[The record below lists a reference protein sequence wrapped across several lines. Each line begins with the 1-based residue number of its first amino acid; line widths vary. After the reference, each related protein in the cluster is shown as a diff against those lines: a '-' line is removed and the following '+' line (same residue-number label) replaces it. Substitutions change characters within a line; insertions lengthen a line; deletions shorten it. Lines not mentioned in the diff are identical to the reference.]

1 MLGRKNSSIYKTLL
15 TSQFVLKEQLNR
27 WNTEEKSL
35 IWRLLWRCSYFLYG
49 IFFPLTSVKV
59 YAFPPALNKLRGNF
73 HLCFLITKSGLI
85 QAQWKRSHK
94 HFTTWRIKVQLLLW
108 SSTCIKPIISLD
120 ISGVRSVFWGVFFSK
135 ITLSMDEMLILTKPS
150 GQTCPRGWSKVR
162 PKAVWCPTRG
172 LLRSRG
178 HKWFVKHGP
187 TQRAK
192 RGTWIRFMS
201 DKYILIS
208 VFTVANVDGDASPI
222 SRWKF
227 ISAGAAE
234 RDSGHAAIALRWV
247 VTRKC
252 TVAAV
257 VIEIETKRSKRK
269 RHLRTY

>member
-1 MLGRKNSSIYKTLL
+1 
-15 TSQFVLKEQLNR
+15 
-27 WNTEEKSL
+27 
-35 IWRLLWRCSYFLYG
+35 
-49 IFFPLTSVKV
+49 
-59 YAFPPALNKLRGNF
+59 
-73 HLCFLITKSGLI
+73 
-85 QAQWKRSHK
+85 
-94 HFTTWRIKVQLLLW
+94 
-108 SSTCIKPIISLD
+108 
-120 ISGVRSVFWGVFFSK
+120 
-135 ITLSMDEMLILTKPS
+135 MDEMLILTKPS

-257 VIEIETKRSKRK
+257 VKSG
-269 RHLRTY
+269 LRQREAKEGDTINTSILDNTCALFTLF